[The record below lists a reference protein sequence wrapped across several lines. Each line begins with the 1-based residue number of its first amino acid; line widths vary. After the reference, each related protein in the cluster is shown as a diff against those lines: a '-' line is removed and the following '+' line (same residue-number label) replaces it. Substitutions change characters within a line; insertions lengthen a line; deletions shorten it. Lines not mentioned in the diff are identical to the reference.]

1 MSPGT
6 LFLHSF
12 AYPILNSDSH
22 IILFSLQNFVTGHG
36 IEFLDIGPAPSQ
48 AQYEQAVTDDAQR
61 SSFTRPWAAYFAAK
75 ELYNPKKKPPFTQVW
90 FNKIADGCA
99 ALRPDVLV
107 LVFTSWCGAAAI
119 PALLGLPTRVVISY
133 PMPMAPSSEFSV
145 SMAGTG
151 FSLKWAW
158 MNKLQW
164 RLSERM
170 IVHKIHLKAAKR
182 NLAAY
187 IQEQAAS
194 KANFIN
200 ESVTLDDTMNI
211 AGLPGL
217 FAFSPAMLPKPAD
230 WPHNYHVIG
239 QLSKKK
245 SALDA
250 HIPLPVELQA
260 YLDDC
265 RKNNLHVIY
274 IGFGSLGFFPPTRV
288 TAILDAAAAAVTE
301 IAASY
306 PFRAII
312 QTTLSSTPGKTGSL
326 TATSG
331 VGSIDSERD
340 VPPYFTFS
348 ESVEHSALFPQI
360 SLVVSHGGIGTVS
373 TALAAGK
380 PVLSMCCLP
389 TADQSFWADLCQKR
403 KLGPEWFWV
412 DDLTPKRMKQGI
424 VNAITNFEEYT
435 RNAEVLAKEMA
446 KDDAVHAALKVL
458 EAEAAEARKNFPEK
472 EFSGNTR
479 HHLRVTTQ
487 AHVQLKSSDAIK
499 KGGVSGNGRVKIQMN
514 EEEGNRVR
522 VDFVY

>member
-1 MSPGT
+1 MLGAPAEFKS
-6 LFLHSF
+6 
-12 AYPILNSDSH
+12 
-22 IILFSLQNFVTGHG
+22 FVTSHG

-61 SSFTRPWAAYFAAK
+61 SSFTRPWAAYTAAK
-75 ELYNPKKKPPFTQVW
+75 ELYNPKNKPPFTQVW
-90 FNKIADGCA
+90 FNKIAQGCT

-119 PALLGLPTRVVISY
+119 PAMLGLPTRVVISY

-158 MNKLQW
+158 LNKLQW
-164 RLSERM
+164 KMSERM
-170 IVHKIHLKAAKR
+170 IVQKIHLKAAKR
-182 NLAAY
+182 NIAAY
-187 IQEQAAS
+187 IQTEAAS
-194 KANFIN
+194 NPAARTKT
-200 ESVTLDDTMNI
+200 VTLDDTMNT

-245 SALDA
+245 SAVDA
-250 HIPLPVELQA
+250 HEPLPVELQS
-260 YLDDC
+260 YLNDC
-265 RKNNLHVIY
+265 RKKDLHVIY

-301 IAASY
+301 VAASY
-306 PFRAII
+306 PFRAVI

-326 TATSG
+326 TTTSG
-331 VGSIDSERD
+331 AQSVNDGRD
-340 VPPYFTFS
+340 VPPFFTFS
-348 ESVEHSALFPQI
+348 ESVDHSALFPQT

-403 KLGPEWFWV
+403 KLGPQWFWV
-412 DDLTPKRMKQGI
+412 DALTTKRMKEGI
-424 VNAITNFEEYT
+424 VSAITNFEEYT
-435 RNAEVLAKEMA
+435 RNAEELAKEMA
-446 KDDAVHAALKVL
+446 KDDAVHAVLKVL
-458 EAEAAEARKNFPEK
+458 EAEAAEARKNFPVLT
-472 EFSGNTR
+472 SHQHPGATA
-479 HHLRVTTQ
+479 Q
-487 AHVQLKSSDAIK
+487 AHVQLKSSGVIA
-499 KGGVSGNGRVKIQMN
+499 KGGTDGNGMVKVQMSA
-514 EEEGNRVR
+514 EEGNRVR
-522 VDFVY
+522 VGFIY